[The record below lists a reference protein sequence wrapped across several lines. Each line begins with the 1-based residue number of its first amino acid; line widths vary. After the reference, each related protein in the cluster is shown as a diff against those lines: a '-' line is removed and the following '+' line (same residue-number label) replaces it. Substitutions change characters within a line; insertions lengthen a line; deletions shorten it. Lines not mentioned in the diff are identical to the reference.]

1 MLIISICRGWVFTS
15 SIDDME
21 TECGLDRLQHD
32 LVVDNSQHDS
42 GAEIVKNI
50 VEKYLKK

>member
-1 MLIISICRGWVFTS
+1 MTRGWVFTP

-32 LVVDNSQHDS
+32 LVVDNSQQNS
-42 GAEIVKNI
+42 GSEIVENI
-50 VEKYLKK
+50 VEKYLRK

>member
-1 MLIISICRGWVFTS
+1 MFRGWVFTP

-21 TECGLDRLQHD
+21 TECGLDNLQHD
-32 LVVDNSQHDS
+32 LVVDNSQPDA

-50 VEKYLKK
+50 VEKYWRK